1 MKFGRAIQFF
11 GLNLFLAALVLFK
24 GKAGATE
31 TNSVRLAIGPF
42 FAPRRR

>member
-1 MKFGRAIQFF
+1 MKFGKAIQFF
-11 GLNLFLAALVLFK
+11 GLNLLLAALVLFK

-31 TNSVRLAIGPF
+31 THSVRPAIGPF